1 MCTRIHIIIYSI
13 YSYVYQDNNSLYI
26 ILLFVH
32 ITYILVVYIVSHSYN
47 KHMLTLLVLLLSVLY
62 CAILYWLRISR
73 IYTYIH
79 IYTLIYILIY
89 TYIYKYVPYIYIR
102 YSNTLLV
109 MYTEHIACVVEVQQE
124 QCMASHGQ
132 TLSSIDITC
141 EGSKKRYTWSAH
153 L

>member
-109 MYTEHIACVVEVQQE
+109 MYTEHIACVVEV
-124 QCMASHGQ
+124 
-132 TLSSIDITC
+132 
-141 EGSKKRYTWSAH
+141 
-153 L
+153 